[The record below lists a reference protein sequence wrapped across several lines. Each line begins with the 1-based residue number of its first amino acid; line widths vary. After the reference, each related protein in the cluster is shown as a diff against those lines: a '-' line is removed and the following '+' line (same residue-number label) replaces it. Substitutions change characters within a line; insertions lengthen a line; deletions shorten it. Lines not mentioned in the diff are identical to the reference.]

1 MNGKTLQIVFIG
13 ILATLCFILVSTT
26 MLLFHGKVQLDL
38 YKEVITML
46 GIPTLI
52 GMIVQ
57 AYIHA
62 DINKDGI
69 PDIKQLTKGDGDV
82 KIEETHTITSSTNDS
97 SKPVTTDDFKS

>member
-1 MNGKTLQIVFIG
+1 MNGKTLQITFMG
-13 ILATLCFILVSTT
+13 ILATLCLILFALTV
-26 MLLFHGKVQLDL
+26 LLCFGKIQLDL

-62 DINKDGI
+62 DLDKDGV
-69 PDIKQLTKGDGDV
+69 PDSQQVKGEV
-82 KIEETHTITSSTNDS
+82 K
-97 SKPVTTDDFKS
+97 